1 MLLNHLKMAWKVLR
15 RRRFFTLLSLVGI
28 GATLMSL
35 LVAVALYD
43 AAAGPHPPETHP
55 DRLLTSTLMTL
66 DMGGGPLRMRP
77 SHWLLSKALAPVRA
91 QAAVG
96 IASVEP
102 LPVVAYVQGRKLPLR
117 VKAADAGFW
126 QVLDFR
132 FLEGGPYTAGQRG
145 AGRPA
150 VISAHTARAYFGAA
164 RGVVGRTLVIDQK
177 NYRVLGVVED
187 VPAVRF
193 HAAAD
198 VWVPFDPGAMDLQT
212 DNPFGTA
219 EALVLAR
226 SPEARPA
233 VVAAFQQGLAT
244 VPVEKGMKAEMKLE
258 PFAESVAGHVLAQYN
273 WTPNPARLF
282 RWLSAGAVALLLLL
296 PALNLV
302 TMNVSRLRER
312 AAEIGVRKAFGAT
325 AGALAGQFLVETLVL
340 TLLGGLVG
348 LALATALLHGLGGRY
363 LAAYGRIE
371 PNLAVFGWA
380 LLGSLGFGLLSGAY
394 PAWRMA
400 RLPAVEALRNAPG

>member
-1 MLLNHLKMAWKVLR
+1 MFLNHLKMAWKVLR
-15 RRRFFTLLSLVGI
+15 RRKFFTLLSLVGI

-55 DRLLTSTLMTL
+55 ERLLTSTMMTM
-66 DMGGGPLRMRP
+66 DMGGGPMHMRP
-77 SHWLLSKALAPVRA
+77 SQWLLNKALAPVRA
-91 QAAVG
+91 QAVVG
-96 IASVEP
+96 IASVDP
-102 LPVVAYVQGRKLPLR
+102 LPVVAYVQGRKLPLNL
-117 VKAADAGFW
+117 KAADAGFW
-126 QVLDFR
+126 RVFDFQ

-145 AGRPA
+145 EGIPA
-150 VISAHTARAYFGAA
+150 VISRHTARVYFGKA

-177 NYRVLGVVED
+177 NYRVLGVVAD

-193 HAAAD
+193 HAYAD
-198 VWVPFDPGAMDLQT
+198 VWVPFDHNAMDMQA
-212 DNPFGTA
+212 DNPFGTS
-219 EALVLAR
+219 EALVLAP
-226 SPEARPA
+226 SPAALPA
-233 VVAAFQQGLAT
+233 VAAAFQKGLAT
-244 VPVEKGMKAEMKLE
+244 VPVEKGMTLDMKLA

-273 WTPNPARLF
+273 WTKNPARLF
-282 RWLSAGAVALLLLL
+282 RWLSGAAVALLLLL

-340 TLLGGLVG
+340 TLLGGVVG

-380 LLGSLGFGLLSGAY
+380 LLGSLVFGLLSGAY

>member
-1 MLLNHLKMAWKVLR
+1 MLLNHLKMAWKVLQR
-15 RRRFFTLLSLVGI
+15 RKFFTLLSLVGI

-55 DRLLTSTLMTL
+55 DRLLTSTLMTMDL
-66 DMGGGPLRMRP
+66 GGGPMHMRP
-77 SHWLLSKALAPVRA
+77 SNWLLNKALAPVRA
-91 QAAVG
+91 QAVVG
-96 IASVEP
+96 IASVDP
-102 LPVVAYVQGRKLPLR
+102 LPVVAYVQGRKLPLN

-126 QVLDFR
+126 RVFNFH
-132 FLEGGPYTAGQRG
+132 FLEGGPYVAGQRG
-145 AGRPA
+145 EGIPA
-150 VISAHTARAYFGAA
+150 VISAHTARAYFGVA

-177 NYRVLGVVED
+177 NYRVLGVVAN

-193 HAAAD
+193 HAYAD
-198 VWVPFDPGAMDLQT
+198 VWIPFDPNAMDMQA
-212 DNPFGTA
+212 DNPFGSS
-219 EALVLAR
+219 EALVLAP
-226 SPEARPA
+226 SPAALSA
-233 VVAAFQQGLAT
+233 VAAAFQKGLAT
-244 VPVEKGMKAEMKLE
+244 VPVEKGMTVDMKLQ

-273 WTPNPARLF
+273 WTKDPARLF
-282 RWLSAGAVALLLLL
+282 RWLSGVAVALLLLL

-340 TLLGGLVG
+340 TLLGGVAG
-348 LALATALLHGLGGRY
+348 LMLATVLLHGLGGRY

-371 PNLAVFGWA
+371 PNLALFGWA
-380 LLGSLGFGLLSGAY
+380 LLGSLVFGLLSGAY

>member
-1 MLLNHLKMAWKVLR
+1 MLLHHLKMAWKVLR
-15 RRRFFTLLSLVGI
+15 RRTFFTVLSLIGI
-28 GATLMSL
+28 GTTLMSL

-55 DRLLTSTLMTL
+55 DRLLTSTLATL
-66 DMGGGPLRMRP
+66 DMGGGPMRVRP
-77 SHWLLSKALAPVRA
+77 SHWLLAQALAPVRA
-91 QAAVG
+91 QAMVG
-96 IASVEP
+96 IAGTEP
-102 LPVVAYVQGRKLPLR
+102 LPVVAYVQGRKLPLN
-117 VKAADAGFW
+117 VKSADAGFW
-126 QVLDFR
+126 QVLDFQ

-150 VISAHTARAYFGAA
+150 VISARTARAYFGRA

-177 NYRVLGVVED
+177 NYRVLGVVAD

-193 HAAAD
+193 HAHAD
-198 VWVPFDPGAMDLQT
+198 VWVPFDPNSVDMQAN
-212 DNPFGTA
+212 NPFGNS

-226 SPEARPA
+226 SPAAVPA
-233 VVAAFQQGLAT
+233 VRAAFRRGLAT
-244 VPVEKGMKAEMKLE
+244 VPVERGMTLSLELE

-273 WTPNPARLF
+273 WTPDPARLF
-282 RWLSAGAVALLLLL
+282 RRLSAAAVGLLLLL

-325 AGALAGQFLVETLVL
+325 AGALAGQFMVETLVL
-340 TLLGGLVG
+340 TLLGGVLG
-348 LALATALLHGLGGRY
+348 LGLATALLHGLSGRY

-380 LLGSLGFGLLSGAY
+380 LLGSLVFGLLSGAY
-394 PAWRMA
+394 PAWRLA
-400 RLPAVEALRNAPG
+400 RLPAVEALKNAPG

>member
-1 MLLNHLKMAWKVLR
+1 MLLNHLTMAWKVLLR
-15 RRRFFTLLSLVGI
+15 RKFFTLLSLVGI

-43 AAAGPHPPETHP
+43 AAAGPHAPETHP
-55 DRLLTSTLMTL
+55 DRLLTSTLMTM
-66 DMGGGPLRMRP
+66 DMGGGPMHMRP
-77 SHWLLSKALAPVRA
+77 SQWVLNKALAPVRA
-91 QAAVG
+91 RATVG
-96 IASVEP
+96 IAGVEP

-117 VKAADAGFW
+117 LKTADAGFW

-132 FLEGGPYTAGQRG
+132 FLEGGPYTAAQRG
-145 AGRPA
+145 AGIPA

-193 HAAAD
+193 HAHAD
-198 VWVPFDPGAMDLQT
+198 VWVPFDPASMDMQA
-212 DNPFGTA
+212 DNAFGSA
-219 EALVLAR
+219 EALVLAP
-226 SPEARPA
+226 SAAALPA
-233 VVAAFQQGLAT
+233 LAAAFQQGLKT
-244 VPVEKGMKAEMKLE
+244 VPVEDGMKVDMKLQ

-273 WTPNPARLF
+273 WTDNPARLF
-282 RWLSAGAVALLLLL
+282 RGLSAVAVALLLLL
-296 PALNLV
+296 PAFNLV
-302 TMNVSRLRER
+302 TMNISRLRER

-325 AGALAGQFLVETLVL
+325 AAALAGQFLVETLVL
-340 TLLGGLVG
+340 TLLGGVVG
-348 LALATALLHGLGGRY
+348 LVLATALLHGLGGRY

-380 LLGSLGFGLLSGAY
+380 LLGSLVFGLLSGAY

-400 RLPAVEALRNAPG
+400 RLPAVEALRSAP

>member
-1 MLLNHLKMAWKVLR
+1 MLLNHLKMAWKVLQR
-15 RRRFFTLLSLVGI
+15 RKFFTLLSLVGI

-55 DRLLTSTLMTL
+55 DRLLTSTLMTM
-66 DMGGGPLRMRP
+66 DMGGGPMHMRP
-77 SHWLLSKALAPVRA
+77 SYWLLDKAAAPVRA
-91 QAAVG
+91 QATVG
-96 IASVEP
+96 IAGVEP

-117 VKAADAGFW
+117 LKAADAGFW
-126 QVLDFR
+126 RVFDFQ
-132 FLEGGPYTAGQRG
+132 FLEGGPYVAGQRG
-145 AGRPA
+145 EGRPA

-177 NYRVLGVVED
+177 NYRVLGVVDD

-198 VWVPFDPGAMDLQT
+198 VWVPFDPASMDMQA
-212 DNPFGTA
+212 DNAFGSA
-219 EALVLAR
+219 EALVLAPSR
-226 SPEARPA
+226 AALPA
-233 VVAAFQQGLAT
+233 VAAAFQQGLKT
-244 VPVEKGMKAEMKLE
+244 VPVEEGMKVDMKLQ

-273 WTPNPARLF
+273 WTDNPARLF
-282 RWLSAGAVALLLLL
+282 RGLSAVAVVLLLLL

-325 AGALAGQFLVETLVL
+325 AGALARQFLLETLVL
-340 TLLGGLVG
+340 TLLGGAVG
-348 LALATALLHGLGGRY
+348 LGLATALLHGLGGRY

-371 PNLAVFGWA
+371 PNLALFGWA
-380 LLGSLGFGLLSGAY
+380 LLGSLVFGLLSGAY
-394 PAWRMA
+394 PAWRLA
-400 RLPAVEALRNAPG
+400 RLPAVEALRSAP

>member
-66 DMGGGPLRMRP
+66 DLGGGPMHMRP
-77 SHWLLSKALAPVRA
+77 SQWLLNKALAPVRA
-91 QAAVG
+91 QALVG
-96 IASVEP
+96 IASVDP
-102 LPVVAYVQGRKLPLR
+102 LPVVAYVQGRKLPLN

-126 QVLDFR
+126 RVLDFQ
-132 FLEGGPYTAGQRG
+132 FLEGGPYTAGLRG
-145 AGRPA
+145 EGIPA

-177 NYRVLGVVED
+177 NYRVLGVVAD

-198 VWVPFDPGAMDLQT
+198 VWVPFDPASMDMQA
-212 DNPFGTA
+212 DNGFGTS
-219 EALVLAR
+219 EALVLAPSR
-226 SPEARPA
+226 AALPA
-233 VVAAFQQGLAT
+233 VAAAFQRGLAT
-244 VPVEKGMKAEMKLE
+244 VPVEKGMKADMKLE
-258 PFAESVAGHVLAQYN
+258 LFAESVAGRVLAQYN
-273 WTPNPARLF
+273 WTDHPARLF
-282 RWLSAGAVALLLLL
+282 RWLSAVAVALLLLL

-340 TLLGGLVG
+340 TLLGGVVG

-380 LLGSLGFGLLSGAY
+380 LLGSLVFGLLSGAY

-400 RLPAVEALRNAPG
+400 RLPAVEALRSAPG